1 MPPYP
6 ARNMRLRAMTPKM
19 NDQEKIW
26 NSQKSLAI
34 AGMNSRTIATIAVSG

>member
-1 MPPYP
+1 MI
-6 ARNMRLRAMTPKM
+6 PKM

-34 AGMNSRTIATIAVSG
+34 AGMNRRTTAMIAVSG